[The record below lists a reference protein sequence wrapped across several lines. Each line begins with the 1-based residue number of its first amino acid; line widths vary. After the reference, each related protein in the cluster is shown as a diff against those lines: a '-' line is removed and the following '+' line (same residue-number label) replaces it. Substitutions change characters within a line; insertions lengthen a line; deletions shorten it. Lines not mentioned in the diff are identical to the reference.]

1 MYCSYGI
8 NCYLIVQ
15 YMYGSVLYVF
25 NTGIGGILWDA
36 FGRNIPFVV
45 SAIVELML
53 GIFYL
58 CLFTWKPIDLLR
70 KDIENDALE
79 EYK

>member
-1 MYCSYGI
+1 
-8 NCYLIVQ
+8 
-15 YMYGSVLYVF
+15 MYGSVLYVF